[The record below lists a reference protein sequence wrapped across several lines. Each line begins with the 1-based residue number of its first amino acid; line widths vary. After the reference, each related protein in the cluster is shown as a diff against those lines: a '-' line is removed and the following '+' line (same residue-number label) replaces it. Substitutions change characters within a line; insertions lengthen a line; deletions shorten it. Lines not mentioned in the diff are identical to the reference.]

1 MLPVKIMS
9 PETFTEF
16 KFTSKSD
23 VWAFGVLIWEIFTL
37 GTYEQYDG
45 FSQRRGYHI
54 LNVSFR

>member
-37 GTYEQYDG
+37 GMNNTMGSPREEDIIY
-45 FSQRRGYHI
+45 
-54 LNVSFR
+54 